1 MELPACVALSILV
14 EVVGG
19 HPFLSE
25 LPKGDLHS
33 ADQGCSWV
41 QIIALCFSACHR
53 DILAICCK
61 LSLMSRKS
69 GLWGH
74 SGCFSSAPGPGLT
87 RSHWHVE
94 IRSRRLLHFA
104 GGTIVKTKSQTRRSV
119 RVFGAQRLGPCL
131 PGLSANLTA
140 QIQRTKFLSLENFSS
155 QGCSRL
161 SDHRMYA
168 SKRVTWRQMASC

>member
-1 MELPACVALSILV
+1 MCCSFDLS
-14 EVVGG
+14 GG
-19 HPFLSE
+19 GGGGWHPFLSE

-41 QIIALCFSACHR
+41 QIIALSFSACHR

-69 GLWGH
+69 GLRGH
-74 SGCFSSAPGPGLT
+74 SGCFSSAPGAGLT

-104 GGTIVKTKSQTRRSV
+104 GGTIVKTKWQTRRSV
-119 RVFGAQRLGPCL
+119 RVVGAQRLSPCL

-140 QIQRTKFLSLENFSS
+140 QIQRTQF
-155 QGCSRL
+155 
-161 SDHRMYA
+161 
-168 SKRVTWRQMASC
+168 